1 MWAELAAVYMT
12 EESEDETTGVVR
24 QHHIPW
30 QSESM
35 QACLLS
41 TVQLT
46 CNVVLTHVREIVRSS
61 EPSGEGRGT
70 NFACGSSFHAKLVI
84 TRGQNSC
91 HIPQSGNHPSVSKH
105 DVACDYIS

>member
-46 CNVVLTHVREIVRSS
+46 CNVVLTHVREIVRSR
-61 EPSGEGRGT
+61 EPSGGVVT
-70 NFACGSSFHAKLVI
+70 QILLVGLHFI
-84 TRGQNSC
+84 LSL
-91 HIPQSGNHPSVSKH
+91 
-105 DVACDYIS
+105 